1 MGIWARLPFS
11 FRVSMNFVFGMYF
24 LSFRIYAYATASTNS
39 AAYIIGGWGPD
50 GMISTIGQY
59 KNNKWLN
66 IGDLKEK
73 KSSLSATFHNG
84 EYLIVGGTTG
94 DGGLVN

>member
-1 MGIWARLPFS
+1 
-11 FRVSMNFVFGMYF
+11 MYLVCIF

-94 DGGLVN
+94 DGGLVY

>member
-1 MGIWARLPFS
+1 
-11 FRVSMNFVFGMYF
+11 
-24 LSFRIYAYATASTNS
+24 
-39 AAYIIGGWGPD
+39 
-50 GMISTIGQY
+50 MISTIGQY